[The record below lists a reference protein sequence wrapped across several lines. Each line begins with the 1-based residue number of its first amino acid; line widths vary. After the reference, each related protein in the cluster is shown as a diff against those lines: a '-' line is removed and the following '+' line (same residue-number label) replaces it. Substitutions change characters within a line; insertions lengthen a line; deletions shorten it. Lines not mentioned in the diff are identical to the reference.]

1 MFSRSLK
8 ISREFTFSGVSE
20 LGAQELKHQVKLE
33 QWKEQITAC
42 RSSGM
47 SVRRW
52 CIENQVNQKSYYRW
66 EKEILAAA
74 TNELVPMHSQT
85 PSLSATTFAEVPALP
100 AQPFKQAEIV
110 ASIRVGKAKVD
121 LYSGADASV
130 VKALCQA
137 LKSC

>member
-1 MFSRSLK
+1 M
-8 ISREFTFSGVSE
+8 
-20 LGAQELKHQVKLE
+20 GAQELKHQVKLE

-85 PSLSATTFAEVPALP
+85 PSLSAATFAEVPALP

-121 LYSGADASV
+121 IYSGADASV

>member
-1 MFSRSLK
+1 
-8 ISREFTFSGVSE
+8 VSE

-47 SVRRW
+47 LGKRDPGCGNEW
-52 CIENQVNQKSYYRW
+52 TCSYAHPDS
-66 EKEILAAA
+66 I
-74 TNELVPMHSQT
+74 TVGS
-85 PSLSATTFAEVPALP
+85 TFAEVPVLP

-110 ASIRVGKAKVD
+110 ASIHVGKAKVD
-121 LYSGADASV
+121 IYSGADASV

>member
-1 MFSRSLK
+1 MSNLSDAGVKHQR
-8 ISREFTFSGVSE
+8 RGVSI
-20 LGAQELKHQVKLE
+20 AP
-33 QWKEQITAC
+33 A
-42 RSSGM
+42 
-47 SVRRW
+47 
-52 CIENQVNQKSYYRW
+52 VNNYRW
-66 EKEILAAA
+66 EKEILATA
-74 TNELVPMHSQT
+74 TNELVPMHGHS

-100 AQPFKQAEIV
+100 AQPFKQAEII

>member
-1 MFSRSLK
+1 M
-8 ISREFTFSGVSE
+8 
-20 LGAQELKHQVKLE
+20 GARELKHQAKIE
-33 QWKEQITAC
+33 EWKEQIVAC

-52 CIENQVNQKSYYRW
+52 CIENHVNQKSYYRW
-66 EKEILAAA
+66 EKEILAVA
-74 TNELVPMHSQT
+74 TNELVPMPSQT
-85 PSLSATTFAEVPALP
+85 PLLSSTTFAEVPVLP
-100 AQPFKQAEIV
+100 AQQFKQAEIV

-121 LYSGADASV
+121 IYSGADASV

>member
-1 MFSRSLK
+1 M
-8 ISREFTFSGVSE
+8 SE

-33 QWKEQITAC
+33 QWKEQIATC

-52 CIENQVNQKSYYRW
+52 CIQNHVNQKTYYRW
-66 EKEILAAA
+66 EKEVLAMASNQLA
-74 TNELVPMHSQT
+74 PVPTPT
-85 PSLSATTFAEVPALP
+85 PSLPAQIFAELP
-100 AQPFKQAEIV
+100 APFMQQSTPTEIV

-121 LYSGADASV
+121 IYSGADANV
-130 VKALCQA
+130 VKALCQV